1 VVVIESSSI
10 ICGGQLVS
18 LWLFRRRVKN
28 TLKGT
33 AKRSR
38 NQNTSESAPRIME
51 NHIEELPEYG
61 PAPRPPLMGP
71 GHINSSLERRF
82 VLQAKSGREWLSF
95 KMKE

>member
-1 VVVIESSSI
+1 
-10 ICGGQLVS
+10 
-18 LWLFRRRVKN
+18 
-28 TLKGT
+28 
-33 AKRSR
+33 
-38 NQNTSESAPRIME
+38 ME